1 VSPPRPLAA
10 AAAAAVVSA
19 GFALPHAEVLQ
30 DVRPGAAVAAVLLAG
45 LAFLRP
51 RGGRLGC
58 LAAAAALSALARTPP
73 PPPAA
78 SGTARPVAFTGRVVE
93 VGADRIRLD
102 RLDWPGAPPSVRDLE
117 LTARTAEPAPRG
129 RTATLLGT
137 RVRVEGLLENRG
149 GRLGLVRARLAPR
162 PGPGATGPPGSRSV
176 HALRAAVRNRL
187 EAVLPEESAGLARA
201 LLLGESWAAPSW
213 QREAYRR
220 FGLLHLLAVSGLH
233 LWLWDRLLRFL
244 LPGRRRG
251 RALRLA
257 LLGLAAVLAGARPPV
272 LRALAAVL
280 AHEAA
285 ELRRRSLAPSG
296 AWAAAWAAEWSLGDP
311 LRHGLGLVLSY
322 AATGALLLALPGAR
336 ATPNRP
342 RPGGLVRAAVAGAR
356 VSLACTLGAA
366 PWIHARWG
374 TLEPWSVPASP
385 LLGVLLPLRTG
396 SALLALVPGLGPV
409 AALVLGAADA
419 GERVLWRRLA
429 ALPAAPWVRPDL
441 PGWTVPLTCALGL
454 AALAGRRRAL
464 RRAALALAPLP
475 LLLTAVPGAPL
486 APRSAPVVAALP
498 VGHGL
503 GILVVGARASL
514 IYDLGSRDRSGRAL
528 LDDVLLPTLAAH
540 AWPAPELAVASHGD
554 GDHVAGL
561 AAWARRHPDARLLLV
576 PAGTE
581 CDLGGALAPWRVR
594 VLGTRAAVRGVA
606 NLGGPVLELR
616 REDASGR
623 EVRVVVLGDQEGWS
637 LRDLARRLDP
647 GPVDLLV
654 LPHHGRSLDGLAEL
668 LDRLRPRRAWVSTER
683 PAAEVAAAAG
693 CARRAVPL
701 RSTAAGLLVLSPGRG
716 EAGGSTP

>member
-1 VSPPRPLAA
+1 MAA
-10 AAAAAVVSA
+10 AAAAAVLAA
-19 GFALPHAEVLQ
+19 GFALPHAEALQ
-30 DVRPGAAVAAVLLAG
+30 FLRPAAAAAAVLLAG

-51 RGGRLGC
+51 RGGRLGS

-78 SGTARPVAFTGRVVE
+78 TGTARPVAFTGRVIE
-93 VGADRIRLD
+93 VDAERVRLD
-102 RLDWPGAPPSVRDLE
+102 RLDWPGAPTSARDLE
-117 LTARTAEPAPRG
+117 LTARTAAPAARG
-129 RTATLLGT
+129 PTAPTLGA
-137 RVRVEGLLENRG
+137 RVGVEGLLENRG

-162 PGPGATGPPGSRSV
+162 PGPEATAPRWSEPVLTLRS
-176 HALRAAVRNRL
+176 AVRDRL
-187 EAVLPEESAGLARA
+187 DAALPAESAGLARA
-201 LLLGESWAAPSW
+201 LLLGESWAAPEW

-244 LPGRRRG
+244 LPGRRFG
-251 RALRLA
+251 RALRLG

-280 AHEAA
+280 AHEAV
-285 ELRRRSLAPSG
+285 ELRRRRLIPTA

-311 LRHGLGLVLSY
+311 QRHGLGLVLSY
-322 AATGALLLALPGAR
+322 AATGALLLALHRSA
-336 ATPNRP
+336 A
-342 RPGGLVRAAVAGAR
+342 GGSAPVGRSGPLRAAATGAR

-385 LLGVLLPLRTG
+385 VLGLLLPLRTG
-396 SALLALVPGLGPV
+396 FSLLALAPGLAPI
-409 AALVLGAADA
+409 ATCVLGAVDA
-419 GERVLWRRLA
+419 CERTLWRRLDS
-429 ALPAAPWVRPDL
+429 LPAAPWVRPDL
-441 PGWTVPLTCALGL
+441 PGWAVALTCALGL
-454 AALAGRRRAL
+454 AALAGRRRAV
-464 RRAALALAPLP
+464 RRAALVLAPLP
-475 LLLTAVPGAPL
+475 FLLTAVPGAPL
-486 APRSAPVVAALP
+486 APRASPAVAALP

-503 GILVVGARASL
+503 GILVVGERASL
-514 IYDLGSRDRSGRAL
+514 LFDLGSRDRSGRAL
-528 LDDVLLPTLAAH
+528 LDDVLLPTLAVH
-540 AWPAPELAVASHGD
+540 HWPAPELAVASHGD

-561 AAWARRHPDARLLLV
+561 AAWAQRAPDARLLLV
-576 PAGTE
+576 SAGAE
-581 CDLGGALAPWRVR
+581 GDLGGRLAPWRVR

-616 REDASGR
+616 CEGAAGR

-654 LPHHGRSLDGLAEL
+654 LPHHGRSLDGVAEL
-668 LDRLRPRRAWVSTER
+668 LDRLRPRRAWVSTEQ

-693 CARRAVPL
+693 CARRAIPL
-701 RSTAAGLLVLSPGRG
+701 RSTAAGLLVLAPDRDGADRN
-716 EAGGSTP
+716 AP